1 MLSEWR
7 NILLPVAVAALLA
20 APALAADDDDP
31 RSRAPRGSV
40 ARQLWLKARL
50 ATLAP
55 GETLTASLE
64 SNRREWE
71 LLSPERRQWYVKQ
84 AMAFLGL
91 PADEQ
96 ERRLRN
102 LTRVIRMDEQT
113 REAYRRRAEW
123 LKVVVGSFTADER
136 KQLLALPLKE
146 QARRILDQKEELI
159 RQGKLAADQP
169 TTQPTP

>member
-1 MLSEWR
+1 MPSEWR
-7 NILLPVAVAALLA
+7 NILLPVAVAALFA
-20 APALAADDDDP
+20 APALADDDDP
-31 RSRAPRGSV
+31 RSRAPRGSL

-91 PADEQ
+91 SKEEQ

-113 REAYRRRAEW
+113 RQAYRHRAEW

-136 KQLLALPLKE
+136 KQLLSLPLKE
-146 QARRILDQKEELI
+146 QAKRILDRKEELI
-159 RQGKLAADQP
+159 GQGKLTADQP
-169 TTQPTP
+169 TTQPTE